1 MNWGWKIALA
11 YIAFVALTLF
21 MVFNSMQHDVNLVAD
36 DYYRQDLEY
45 QQQIDRI
52 QNTKGLSQ
60 PVHIALKGKELS
72 LQMPADID
80 HFGVEGVVHMFRP
93 SDFKM
98 DRTIPIKL
106 TDDRNQVIPLDDFAG
121 GLWKVKVTWKSNGLE
136 YFKEDNIVLR

>member
-11 YIAFVALTLF
+11 YSAFVALTLF
-21 MVFNSMQHDVNLVAD
+21 MVINSMNHEVNLVAD

-52 QNTKGLSQ
+52 KNTRRLSQ
-60 PVHIALKGKELS
+60 PLHIALKGKVLS
-72 LQMPADID
+72 LQMPEDID
-80 HFGVEGVVHMFRP
+80 PRQVEGVVHMFRP

-98 DRTIPIKL
+98 DRTIPLQLKE
-106 TDDRNQVIPLDDFAG
+106 DRSQVIALDDYAG
-121 GLWKVKVTWKSNGLE
+121 GLWKVKVTWKSNGME

>member
-11 YIAFVALTLF
+11 YIAFVVLTLF
-21 MVFNSMQHDVNLVAD
+21 MVVNSMRHDVNLVAD

-72 LQMPADID
+72 LQMPEDID
-80 HFGVEGVVHMFRP
+80 PFGVEGVVHMFRP
-93 SDFKM
+93 SDYKM

-106 TDDRNQVIPLDDFAG
+106 TDNRSQVISLDDFAG